1 MRVMR
6 ALMMTNRGKYIMS
19 QDQVTFQGIT
29 FNRVTDQLYRWEN
42 KYFTKLW
49 FVKKP
54 NEYQVLNKVTNQVQ
68 TFIIYNHI
76 IFNWR

>member
-1 MRVMR
+1 
-6 ALMMTNRGKYIMS
+6 MS
-19 QDQVTFQGIT
+19 QDQMTFQGIT

-42 KYFTKLW
+42 KHFIKLW

>member
-1 MRVMR
+1 MMR
-6 ALMMTNRGKYIMS
+6 ALMMTNQRKYNMS

-68 TFIIYNHI
+68 TFLIYRHI

>member
-1 MRVMR
+1 
-6 ALMMTNRGKYIMS
+6 MS

-54 NEYQVLNKVTNQVQ
+54 NEYQVLNKATNQVQ
-68 TFIIYNHI
+68 TFL
-76 IFNWR
+76 IFSYSVFNRR